1 MKNKSKRNI
10 KYLTKKDN
18 NRLEKALKESYLIE
32 EEYKNNK
39 RSGYKNANE
48 VLKSI
53 LDNYMNKD

>member
-1 MKNKSKRNI
+1 MKNKSKINI

-39 RSGYKNANE
+39 RSGYKNVNE
-48 VLKSI
+48 MLKSI
-53 LDNYMNKD
+53 LNNYDR

>member
-39 RSGYKNANE
+39 RSGYKNAYE
-48 VLKSI
+48 MLKSI
-53 LDNYMNKD
+53 LNNYDR

>member
-32 EEYKNNK
+32 EEYKSNK
-39 RSGYKNANE
+39 RSGYKNVNE
-48 VLKSI
+48 MLKSI
-53 LDNYMNKD
+53 LNNYMNKD